1 MDRVAFEMTEADLAE
16 LLAAM
21 KPEPLMYLSGGMPMH
36 RSRQERANDAW
47 AALGKRM
54 GFEPMSVQPMRG
66 GIRFFTAIPTAKT
79 PA

>member
-21 KPEPLMYLSGGMPMH
+21 KPEPLMYLSGGMPM
-36 RSRQERANDAW
+36 
-47 AALGKRM
+47 
-54 GFEPMSVQPMRG
+54 RG
-66 GIRFFTAIPTAKT
+66 GSRFFTAIPTAKT